1 MSKKSIIIIFLLI
14 ISPII
19 IYFLWPTDESRIK
32 KLVKEGATAIE
43 KEDVETTM
51 SKVSFNY
58 HDEHGLNYILLK
70 RILEDQ
76 FRKMSD
82 IRIEYENLK
91 ITVNKGTASA
101 ELDLRVIATI
111 WNQTGYI
118 IGDIKTPTHLKFSLE
133 KERTK
138 WLVTKTEGL
147 DF

>member
-1 MSKKSIIIIFLLI
+1 MNKKTITFLFLLI
-14 ISPII
+14 LSPII
-19 IYFLWPTDESRIK
+19 IYFLWPTDENRIK
-32 KLVKEGATAIE
+32 KLVKEGAVAIE
-43 KEDVETTM
+43 KEDIEIAM

-91 ITVNKGTASA
+91 ITVNKNTASA
-101 ELDLRVIATI
+101 EFDLRVIATI
-111 WNQTGYI
+111 GNQTGYI